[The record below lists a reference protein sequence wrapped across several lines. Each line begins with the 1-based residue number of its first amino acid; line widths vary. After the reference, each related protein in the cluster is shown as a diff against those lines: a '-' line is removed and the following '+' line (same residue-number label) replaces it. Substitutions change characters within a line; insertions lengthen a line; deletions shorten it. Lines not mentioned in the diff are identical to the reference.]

1 MKRLILILIGV
12 VATTLGTIGIF
23 LPVLPT
29 TPFLLLALWVFAKSS
44 KRCENFIRTNRLFGK
59 YIDDYSKGEGIP
71 LRAKRASITML
82 WITILTANFAF
93 IPLHWVKA
101 FLTMVAISVTVHILG
116 NPTKENESCST
127 KSETSIS
134 NN

>member
-1 MKRLILILIGV
+1 MKRVLLIMIGLI
-12 VATTLGTIGIF
+12 ATTLGTIGIF

-29 TPFLLLALWVFAKSS
+29 TPFLLLALWAFAKSS

-59 YIDDYSKGEGIP
+59 YIDDYSKGDGIP
-71 LRAKRASITML
+71 LRAKRISVSLL

-93 IPLHWVKA
+93 IPFHAVKA
-101 FLTMVAISVTVHILG
+101 FLTMVAIFVTVHILG
-116 NPTKENESCST
+116 NPTKINESCSS
-127 KSETSIS
+127 KSKASIS

>member
-29 TPFLLLALWVFAKSS
+29 TPFLLLALWAFAKSS

-101 FLTMVAISVTVHILG
+101 FLTVVAISVTVHILG

>member
-29 TPFLLLALWVFAKSS
+29 TPFLLLALWAFAKSS